1 MNLVEK
7 AKIFA
12 FKAHG
17 EQKRKYSDEP
27 YTNHLL
33 EVVGLLTLLTETT
46 ETMFAAA
53 WLHDTVEDCN
63 ISLAEIILNFGTE
76 VAALVGS
83 LTDVSTLEDGDRK
96 TRKELDRQHSAL
108 GSPNAK
114 TIKLAD
120 LISNSYNIINSK
132 HPDAIAFAKIYIT
145 EKKALLEVLQE
156 GNQYLYNLAKVIVE
170 SYKEQ

>member
-53 WLHDTVEDCN
+53 WLHVEPRPD
-63 ISLAEIILNFGTE
+63 
-76 VAALVGS
+76 GS
-83 LTDVSTLEDGDRK
+83 GHDQVFRAGFCGR
-96 TRKELDRQHSAL
+96 
-108 GSPNAK
+108 G
-114 TIKLAD
+114 
-120 LISNSYNIINSK
+120 
-132 HPDAIAFAKIYIT
+132 
-145 EKKALLEVLQE
+145 
-156 GNQYLYNLAKVIVE
+156 
-170 SYKEQ
+170 